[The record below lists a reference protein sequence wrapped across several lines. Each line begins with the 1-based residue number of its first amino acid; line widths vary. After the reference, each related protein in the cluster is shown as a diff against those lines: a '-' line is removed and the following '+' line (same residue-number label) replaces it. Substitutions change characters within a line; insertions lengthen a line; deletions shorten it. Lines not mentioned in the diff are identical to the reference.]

1 VGVENKL
8 IENKTDKKATT
19 SFSEG
24 RIAGISP
31 AEQWGSEGSVPID
44 KEKYII
50 QVKNVSRTYIQRGRE
65 SLAVLEDIN
74 FSVKEQE
81 FVCILGPSGC
91 GKTTLLNILGGFVS
105 PTSGDVCIEGIPVTE
120 PSPRYVTIFQDYK
133 LLPWRTVR
141 KNIELAFEGMKQK
154 KSRKEIDERVDAQ
167 LASVGLTRFAEF
179 RPTEISGGMKQRVAI
194 ARALVL
200 EPKIL
205 FMDEPF
211 GALDAMT
218 RDDMRH
224 KYRLLLKESGQ
235 TMVMVT
241 HDVNE
246 AIFFADKIMIMH
258 TSPGRIACTLDI
270 SLPENRDVFTPE
282 FHEIRNEIYAYLH
295 K

>member
-1 VGVENKL
+1 VGVKNKL
-8 IENKTDKKATT
+8 SENIIIEVKK
-19 SFSEG
+19 
-24 RIAGISP
+24 
-31 AEQWGSEGSVPID
+31 
-44 KEKYII
+44 
-50 QVKNVSRTYIQRGRE
+50 VSRTYQQRGRE
-65 SLAVLEDIN
+65 ALAVLEDIN
-74 FSVKEQE
+74 FTVKEKE
-81 FVCILGPSGC
+81 FVCILGPTGC
-91 GKTTLLNILGGFVS
+91 GKTTLLNILGGFVTPS
-105 PTSGDVCIEGIPVTE
+105 SGEVYIEATPVKE
-120 PSPRYVTIFQDYK
+120 PSPNYVTIFQDYK

-235 TMVMVT
+235 TVVMVT
-241 HDVNE
+241 HDINE

-258 TSPGRIACTLDI
+258 ASPGRIAYTMEI
-270 SLPENRDVFTPE
+270 TLPEHRDVFTPE
-282 FHEIRNEIYAYLH
+282 FHEIRNDIYAYLH
-295 K
+295 Q